1 MGMVTLLLEGY
12 PSVVFGEMGE
22 AIDSLDDFFGCR
34 FCEVNTIIMEP
45 IEEESCHLSLKH
57 WVFKSH
63 KFGLF

>member
-1 MGMVTLLLEGY
+1 M
-12 PSVVFGEMGE
+12 FGEMGE